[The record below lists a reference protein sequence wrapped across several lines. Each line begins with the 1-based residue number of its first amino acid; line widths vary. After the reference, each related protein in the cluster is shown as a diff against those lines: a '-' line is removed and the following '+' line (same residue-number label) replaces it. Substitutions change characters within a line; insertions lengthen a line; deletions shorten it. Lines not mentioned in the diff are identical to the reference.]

1 MGSGTGPSTEA
12 RTAVELAGGSVAFGD
27 VRVSREA
34 EVEENTGGYTRGT
47 RGEWVSGFGTVMWV
61 VATSYSS
68 QDQKAG

>member
-1 MGSGTGPSTEA
+1 M
-12 RTAVELAGGSVAFGD
+12 AFGD